1 MSTPRT
7 GLRVASVLFGLMSLA
22 QLWRVIARPD
32 VLVDG
37 AAMPLW
43 PSVLAF
49 LVLAALCAWLWRLSG
64 RG

>member
-1 MSTPRT
+1 
-7 GLRVASVLFGLMSLA
+7 MSLA